1 MKRRDLLTELRA
13 KDQASLV
20 ADLKAAEKKL
30 LELQFGVTL
39 RKIKKTDEI
48 RATRKLIARLQTLL
62 REHLTRQI
70 LEQIQLVTAAAVKE

>member
-13 KDQASLV
+13 KDQTSLV